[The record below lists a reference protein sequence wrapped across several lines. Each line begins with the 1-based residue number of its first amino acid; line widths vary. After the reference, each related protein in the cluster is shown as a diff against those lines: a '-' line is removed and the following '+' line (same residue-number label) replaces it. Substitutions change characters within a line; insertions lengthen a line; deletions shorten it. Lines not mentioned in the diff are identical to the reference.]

1 MQTCP
6 AVKLLKKIIFSQQF
20 RSEVLTENTGESKI
34 YTVTV
39 RIYGVV
45 AQLVECLVRI
55 QEVVGSNPISSTR
68 KKQAERLAFFNEIRL
83 HQMLKVEFIVIS
95 ENIQEDKLI
104 NLLLQLKDL
113 EMLAEENFLG
123 FFFSVY

>member
-68 KKQAERLAFFNEIRL
+68 KKQVFRLAFFNEIRL

>member
-1 MQTCP
+1 M
-6 AVKLLKKIIFSQQF
+6 
-20 RSEVLTENTGESKI
+20 
-34 YTVTV
+34 TV

-68 KKQAERLAFFNEIRL
+68 KKQVFRLAFFNEIRL

>member
-6 AVKLLKKIIFSQQF
+6 AVKSLKKIIFSQQF

-68 KKQAERLAFFNEIRL
+68 KKQVFRLAFFNEIRL